1 MKSES
6 FLPILRQQRNV
17 DVQAPEHRK
26 DIDKIVQPFN
36 RNVMV
41 QP

>member
-26 DIDKIVQPFN
+26 DIDKIVH
-36 RNVMV
+36 VTLVV